1 MIKIFILV
9 VSLFFFNKT
18 CTFAQGEWTSLK
30 GSGKVVTLKPNV
42 IDFDKISTDIS
53 CKMRIEVGKAKSLEI
68 DIDDNLSNLLD
79 IQEDEKEHK
88 LTLKLDLKKTGK
100 NSWVQSANI
109 VVRITLP
116 EMSVFTQNSN
126 GDTEIEGLNGRY
138 FRAENYG
145 NGDIIL
151 RGGKVDVFDIDS
163 KGNGDV
169 NAVELTAMKVNVS
182 LRGNGQIRFDAT
194 DSYEAK
200 LDGNG
205 DIQNVGT
212 GKAAKIDRIGNGR
225 VSDEKLMKRYQGAVD
240 EVKDKIKI
248 RFQNNSAVPRKI
260 AFIFYEPSQNG
271 SNSTVIKVLMPFASA
286 SFKVE
291 VGTRFYNANE
301 GQVGTVMGG
310 GKLKEKPLYIV
321 EKGDDGKWVKIY

>member
-1 MIKIFILV
+1 M
-9 VSLFFFNKT
+9 
-18 CTFAQGEWTSLK
+18 
-30 GSGKVVTLKPNV
+30 TLKPNV
-42 IDFDKISTDIS
+42 INFDKIRTDIS
-53 CKMRIEVGKAKSLEI
+53 CKIRIEVGKAKSLEI

-109 VVRITLP
+109 VVRITMP

-126 GDTEIEGLNGRY
+126 GDTEIEGL
-138 FRAENYG
+138 
-145 NGDIIL
+145 
-151 RGGKVDVFDIDS
+151 
-163 KGNGDV
+163 
-169 NAVELTAMKVNVS
+169 

-212 GKAAKIDRIGNGR
+212 VKATKIDRIGNGR
-225 VSDEKLMKRYQGAVD
+225 VSDEKLVKRYRGAVD

-248 RFQNNSAVPRKI
+248 RFQNNSAIPQKI

-271 SNSTVIKVLMPFASA
+271 SNGTVIKVLMPFASA

-310 GKLKEKPLYIV
+310 GKLREKPLYIV
-321 EKGDDGKWVKIY
+321 KKGDDGKLVKIY